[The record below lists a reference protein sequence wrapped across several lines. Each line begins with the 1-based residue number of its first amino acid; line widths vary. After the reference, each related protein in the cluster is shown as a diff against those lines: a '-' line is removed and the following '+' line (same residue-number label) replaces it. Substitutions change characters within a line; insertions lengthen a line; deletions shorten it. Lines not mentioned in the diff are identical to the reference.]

1 MPATFL
7 TTSTSTNAFVTDGD
21 FLVVLEG
28 VAITTSGVIYAVT
41 MNDGLQATGLV
52 NNGDIIAGQFAV
64 QVLGNDA
71 QITNNGTIWA
81 HDDAFKVEADAD
93 TADIS
98 IANHGVIGTFSAL
111 GVFLDIDG
119 QAGSVNYSIVNTGLI
134 STQPGTEL
142 IDESTQLG
150 QTEIINSGTITG
162 GNIDMSGS
170 GSGNLINSG
179 LIQTRFINMDA
190 DKGATVINHGQMID
204 TGGADG
210 NRILSTSVT
219 FSATDRVI
227 NHGEITGGIGLNGGA
242 DWFENAGSGLV
253 FGDVHGGTGDDT
265 LVGGSES
272 DTLYGG
278 DDDDLL
284 VGRAGD
290 DFLVGGVGEDYMLGG
305 DGDDGMQGQSGADV
319 MNGGAGNDT
328 ILGGSGNDVLVGQDG
343 SDQLEGGADND
354 TIDGGN
360 GDDVLEGGDGN
371 DILRGRAGED
381 NLAGGDGLDLL
392 TGGQDADSFVFRSAS
407 HAGIGASRDQILDFE
422 QGVDLIVVS
431 SVTPGVFE
439 FVGTAGF
446 APSGNAELRLYETP
460 TGSTIV
466 QMDTDGNGS
475 IDAEIRVAGVTGLTA
490 DDFAL

>member
-227 NHGEITGGIGLNGGA
+227 NHGEITGGIGLNGG
-242 DWFENAGSGLV
+242 
-253 FGDVHGGTGDDT
+253 
-265 LVGGSES
+265 
-272 DTLYGG
+272 
-278 DDDDLL
+278 
-284 VGRAGD
+284 
-290 DFLVGGVGEDYMLGG
+290 
-305 DGDDGMQGQSGADV
+305 
-319 MNGGAGNDT
+319 
-328 ILGGSGNDVLVGQDG
+328 
-343 SDQLEGGADND
+343 
-354 TIDGGN
+354 
-360 GDDVLEGGDGN
+360 
-371 DILRGRAGED
+371 
-381 NLAGGDGLDLL
+381 
-392 TGGQDADSFVFRSAS
+392 
-407 HAGIGASRDQILDFE
+407 
-422 QGVDLIVVS
+422 
-431 SVTPGVFE
+431 
-439 FVGTAGF
+439 
-446 APSGNAELRLYETP
+446 
-460 TGSTIV
+460 
-466 QMDTDGNGS
+466 
-475 IDAEIRVAGVTGLTA
+475 
-490 DDFAL
+490 